1 MIGIKSKI
9 PCDFVFLGPV
19 QPILYIPWM
28 VVTELDYIKDS
39 SSSNEKLNKDVMN
52 SIKFINTA
60 LKNKNERIVGKN
72 LIINEKES
80 NYLFHLLILFFIFS
94 SNCV

>member
-1 MIGIKSKI
+1 
-9 PCDFVFLGPV
+9 
-19 QPILYIPWM
+19 M

-60 LKNKNERIVGKN
+60 LNNKNDRIVGKTSF
-72 LIINEKES
+72 IN
-80 NYLFHLLILFFIFS
+80 
-94 SNCV
+94 